1 MAFLRKIFFTLVLVT
16 ILFASCDGLGGFFE
30 GGSDDADSDDA
41 GSVDDSSVLPNI
53 KPFQKGEA
61 VSRTLLVYLMAEN
74 DISYYLKNDF
84 DEIKNAAYYLP
95 DDARLFVFFDNSD
108 ANCLPALY
116 QFHSYNNRL
125 VENVAYEFDKDVCSS
140 DTTVLGQV
148 MDIIFKDYP
157 TEAFDLVMG
166 SHADGWVT
174 NQAKSSASRWIGID
188 NGENSLKNDITTTI
202 EVKELAEL
210 LERMPVKVDR
220 LMFDACLM
228 QGVEVA
234 YTLRNSVNWIIAS
247 PAEIPADGA
256 PYDKVVPEF
265 FKSSSGVE
273 GIMYEYKKA
282 YDNEYY
288 AAVLSA
294 VCTSCMQELANS
306 TRVYVE
312 KYFNTE
318 ANNSYTS
325 CLAYA
330 PRVAPAY
337 YDVNSV
343 MKKFLAAD
351 DYENWKYV
359 FDRAVPYIMVSNS
372 KMVWSNKTYKFYP
385 EEAKIAVTPDAGVV
399 SAYFPQNRS
408 QNKVANEDFRSTEW
422 YIAAGWDVAGW

>member
-1 MAFLRKIFFTLVLVT
+1 MALLRKIFFPLVIVT
-16 ILFASCDGLGGFFE
+16 ILFTSCDGLGGIF
-30 GGSDDADSDDA
+30 GGVSDDAGSDDA

-74 DISYYLKNDF
+74 NISYYLKNDF
-84 DEIKNAAYYLP
+84 DEIKNAAYDLP

-108 ANCLPALY
+108 VERLPALY

-125 VENVAYEFDKDVCSS
+125 VENVAYEFENDVCSS

-166 SHADGWVT
+166 SHADGWIT
-174 NQAKSSASRWIGID
+174 NQAKSSVSRWIGID
-188 NGENSLKNDITTTI
+188 NEENSLKNDITTTI

-234 YTLRNSVNWIIAS
+234 YTLRNVVNWIIAS

-265 FKSSSGVE
+265 FKPSSGVE
-273 GIMYEYKKA
+273 GIMCEYKKA
-282 YDNEYY
+282 YDDNKGY

-294 VCTSCMQELANS
+294 VCTSYMQELADV
-306 TRVYVE
+306 TCRYVE
-312 KYFNTE
+312 EYFNANS
-318 ANNSYTS
+318 ANNYSA
-325 CLAYA
+325 CIAYV
-330 PRVAPAY
+330 PGKAPAY
-337 YDVNSV
+337 YDMNSV
-343 MKKFLAAD
+343 MKMLLD
-351 DYENWKYV
+351 EIDYDEWKAV
-359 FDRAVPYIMVSNS
+359 FNKAVPYIMVSNS
-372 KMVWSNKTYKFYP
+372 RRVWSDI
-385 EEAKIAVTPDAGVV
+385 AKQIVVVGDDCGAV
-399 SAYFPQNRS
+399 SAYFPQNKS
-408 QNKVANEDFRSTEW
+408 QNKAVNEDFRNTEW
-422 YIAAGWDVAGW
+422 YSAAGWDVAGW

>member
-1 MAFLRKIFFTLVLVT
+1 MALLRKIFFPLVIVT
-16 ILFASCDGLGGFFE
+16 ILFTSCDGLGGIF
-30 GGSDDADSDDA
+30 GGVSDDADSDNA

-74 DISYYLKNDF
+74 SISDFLKNDF
-84 DEIKNAAYYLP
+84 DEIKNAAYDLP
-95 DDARLFVFFDNSD
+95 ADARLFVFFDNSD
-108 ANCLPALY
+108 VERLPALY

-125 VENVAYEFDKDVCSS
+125 VENVVYEFENDVCSS

-166 SHADGWVT
+166 SHAAGWVT
-174 NQAKSSASRWIGID
+174 NNTKSSASRWIGVD
-188 NGENSLKNDITTTI
+188 NGENSYRDNPFDTTI

-210 LERMPVKVDR
+210 LGRMPVKVDR

-234 YTLRNSVNWIIAS
+234 YALRNVANWIIAS

-265 FKSSSGVE
+265 FKSSLGVE

-282 YDNEYY
+282 YDNEVY

-294 VCTSCMQELANS
+294 VRTSYMQELANA
-306 TRVYVE
+306 TRVCVE
-312 KYFNTE
+312 KYFNSQTR
-318 ANNSYTS
+318 NNYTS
-325 CLAYA
+325 CVAYA

-343 MKKFLAAD
+343 MKKFLSVD
-351 DYENWKYV
+351 DYENWKSV
-359 FDRAVPYIMVSNS
+359 FDKAIPYIMVSNS
-372 KMVWSNKTYKFYP
+372 RTVWSSFAYSV
-385 EEAKIAVTPDAGVV
+385 IDVTDDCGMV
-399 SAYFPQNRS
+399 SAYFPQNKS
-408 QNKVANEDFRSTEW
+408 QNKAVNEDFCTTEW
-422 YIAAGWDVAGW
+422 YSAAGWDVAGW